1 MWVEVLHGGNSQPLI
16 LSPTTGEGSMPQ
28 EECGYRV
35 HSSAPASGP
44 LWPAGTQQLVVRDRD
59 AAIAIAAKTHIRTEG
74 VIEVVHLTSG
84 AVVYK
89 KRVSSPCWPDSLSP

>member
-1 MWVEVLHGGNSQPLI
+1 MRR
-16 LSPTTGEGSMPQ
+16 

-44 LWPAGTQQLVVRDRD
+44 LWPAGTQQLLVRDRA
-59 AAIAIAAKTHIRTEG
+59 AAIAIAAKTRIHADG

-84 AVVYK
+84 HVVFE
-89 KRVSSPCWPDSLSP
+89 KRVRSGYWADSFLP